1 MNAVAGDGYQAM
13 KAAAASTAPQQALSA
28 ALVAGFALVCLLL
41 RAYTLLAL
49 FGAMLLPTASS
60 GAGML
65 ALLGRAGW
73 LRDWRF
79 LWPALLL
86 SIGLSSWLTGLLYHA
101 GLGAVGVIT
110 HNDLLVQLS
119 VAALALLLLAPRL
132 WIAQQ
137 QSRDLQ
143 MAQLTQAA
151 LSADLKAL
159 QAQIEP
165 HFLYNTLANTRYLAR
180 HDPERAVAML
190 DHLIGY
196 LHTALPDL
204 RSPMSSLGRECELA
218 GHYLALM
225 GIRFG
230 ERLQFEIDC
239 PAELGAVELP
249 PLMLMPLVENAVQH
263 GVEPHP
269 GNVTVRMLVRRREG
283 ALVVAVRDNGAGP
296 GKSVLGSGVGL
307 RNLRERLAALHG
319 GAAGFRLQVA
329 ADGWTEAEITLP
341 LGAA

>member
-1 MNAVAGDGYQAM
+1 MNAAVDGGYA
-13 KAAAASTAPQQALSA
+13 ALTEAAASTTSQKVLSA
-28 ALVAGFALVCLLL
+28 ALVAGFAAVCLAL

-49 FGAMLLPTASS
+49 FGAMLLPVGAS
-60 GAGML
+60 GECML
-65 ALLGRAGW
+65 ALLPRIAR
-73 LRDWRF
+73 LREWRF

-86 SIGLSSWLTGLLYHA
+86 CIGMFSWLAGALYHF
-101 GLGAVGVIT
+101 GLGRAGVVT
-110 HNDLLVQLS
+110 HNDLQVQLA

-137 QSRDLQ
+137 QSRALQ
-143 MAQLTQAA
+143 MARLTQAA

-230 ERLQFEIDC
+230 DRLQFDIDC

-269 GNVTVRMLVRRREG
+269 GNVTVHMLVRRRDD
-283 ALVVAVRDNGAGP
+283 ALMVTVRDNGAGP
-296 GKSVLGSGVGL
+296 SKTVLGSGVGL
-307 RNLRERLAALHG
+307 RNLRERLAVLHG
-319 GAAGFRLQVA
+319 SVAAFRLQVA
-329 ADGWTEAEITLP
+329 ADGWTEAVITLP
-341 LGAA
+341 MGAA

>member
-1 MNAVAGDGYQAM
+1 MSGAAVLDALLRV
-13 KAAAASTAPQQALSA
+13 AASSVRQKVLSA
-28 ALVAGFALVCLLL
+28 SLVAGFALACLAL

-49 FGAMLLPTASS
+49 FGAMLLPVGISA
-60 GAGML
+60 AGLL
-65 ALLGRAGW
+65 AALTTVPR
-73 LRDWRF
+73 LREWRF
-79 LWPALLL
+79 LWPVLLL
-86 SIGLSSWLTGLLYHA
+86 LVGLSSWVAGLLYHRS
-101 GLGAVGVIT
+101 LLMVDVST
-110 HNDLLVQLS
+110 HNDLLVQWS
-119 VAALALLLLAPRL
+119 VASLALLLLAPRL
-132 WIAQQ
+132 WNAQI
-137 QSRDLQ
+137 QSRALQ

-180 HDPERAVAML
+180 HDPERAVEML

-204 RSPMSSLGRECELA
+204 RSPMSNLGRECELA

-239 PAELGAVELP
+239 PVELGAVELP

-329 ADGWTEAEITLP
+329 PDGWTEAEITLP
-341 LGAA
+341 LGVA

>member
-1 MNAVAGDGYQAM
+1 MSAAVGGGY
-13 KAAAASTAPQQALSA
+13 AALTEVAASTVPQKALSA
-28 ALVAGFALVCLLL
+28 ALVGGFAAVCLAL

-49 FGAMLLPTASS
+49 FGAMLLPVGAS
-60 GAGML
+60 GACML
-65 ALLGRAGW
+65 ALLARAAR
-73 LRDWRF
+73 LRQWSF
-79 LWPALLL
+79 LWPVLLL
-86 SIGLSSWLTGLLYHA
+86 FIGVFSWLAGLLYHEGMGRA
-101 GLGAVGVIT
+101 GVVT
-110 HNDLLVQLS
+110 HNDLLVQFS

-132 WIAQQ
+132 WLAQQ
-137 QSRDLQ
+137 QSRALQ
-143 MAQLTQAA
+143 MARLTQAA

-230 ERLQFEIDC
+230 DRLQYDIDC
-239 PAELGAVELP
+239 PPELGVVELP

-269 GNVTVRMLVRRREG
+269 GNVMVRMLVRRQDD

-296 GKSVLGSGVGL
+296 GKTALGSGVGL

-319 GAAGFRLQVA
+319 NAAGFRLQVA
-329 ADGWTEAEITLP
+329 ADGWTEAVITLP
-341 LGAA
+341 MRAA

>member
-1 MNAVAGDGYQAM
+1 MTAAVGSSYQALIQV
-13 KAAAASTAPQQALSA
+13 ASSTGRQRVLSA
-28 ALVAGFALVCLLL
+28 VLAAGFVLTCLVLK
-41 RAYTLLAL
+41 AYTLLAL
-49 FGAMLLPTASS
+49 FGAMLLPVGASAAS
-60 GAGML
+60 LL
-65 ALLGRAGW
+65 AALEAVAR

-79 LWPALLL
+79 LWPALLAMV
-86 SIGLSSWLTGLLYHA
+86 GLSSWVAGLLYHG
-101 GLGAVGVIT
+101 GLATVGVIT
-110 HNDLLVQLS
+110 HNDLLVQLA

-132 WIAQQ
+132 WVAQQ
-137 QSRDLQ
+137 QSRALLV
-143 MAQLTQAA
+143 AQLKQAA

-180 HDPERAVAML
+180 HDPERAVEML

-204 RSPMSSLGRECELA
+204 RSPMSNMARECELA

-230 ERLQFEIDC
+230 DRLQFEIDC
-239 PAELGAVELP
+239 PPELGTFALP

-269 GNVTVRMLVRRREG
+269 GNVTVRMLVRSREG

-319 GAAGFRLQVA
+319 GAAAFRLQVA

-341 LGAA
+341 LETA